1 MPTSANADSPTCA
14 RCAKPAA
21 LRCARCR
28 TSWYCSKECQRSE
41 WPRHK
46 KTVCNDAYQ
55 ANQLTLHKQEF
66 DRIRRHYK
74 LDTEEKA
81 EAIAAL
87 LTSTDALSL
96 TAATFA
102 EKFGTTQEEAVVFL
116 EWIKVGV
123 NFREQNLD
131 VAKNNNFE
139 HLVGGGS

>member
-1 MPTSANADSPTCA
+1 M
-14 RCAKPAA
+14 
-21 LRCARCR
+21 
-28 TSWYCSKECQRSE
+28 
-41 WPRHK
+41 HK

-66 DRIRRHYK
+66 DRIRQHYK
-74 LDTEEKA
+74 LDTDEKA
-81 EAIAAL
+81 EAIASL
-87 LTSTDALSL
+87 LTSTEALSL

-131 VAKNNNFE
+131 VAKKNNFQSV
-139 HLVGGGS
+139 VGGGS